1 MSDRADA
8 LISRL
13 KDGIVDVGDGQ
24 MTEIIR
30 SAREEALVEAKA
42 IIKDMMVT
50 AILEQALR
58 ELGCPARPVGP
69 DGAEP
74 GSEGAIGKVA
84 PAREATMSHTDRSVT
99 RQSPSPSVEA
109 HTGTAESRQQIQQEI
124 EALRRKIAEN
134 EKLLTQVKTPP
145 VQPKAR
151 PEGHRQPEGRGQVTP
166 AEDQVSTP
174 REEGEESC
182 GYYVYGIVKSNGGQP
197 IDGLPETGIDPAY
210 PVYSLS
216 CRDIQAIVSRV
227 SLQEFG
233 QEELEARLNNLT
245 WLKTKV
251 QVHQDILETVL
262 AGRALVPMR
271 FCIIYQT
278 EQRVQEILTQ
288 YYADFV
294 DALTWLEDK
303 KEWGCKVYCDRETL
317 THRVGE
323 ISDRVKELRAE
334 MDKKSGGAAYF
345 LKKKL
350 DEVIAEEV
358 ERIGDDSAQR
368 IHDLLSGY
376 AEESVVNSLQSKELT
391 GRKEEMVLNGAYLVS
406 EEQLPAFRAKL
417 ESLAVEYGV
426 MGFSCEVTGPW
437 PPYNFVKI
445 GCGEGA
451 VPNYRTPQLV
461 EAPEQDFGEL
471 GRAVRDSAKS
481 GQTCGESA
489 DESVGV

>member
-1 MSDRADA
+1 MGDKTSA

-13 KDGIVDVGDGQ
+13 EDRIIDLGDGQ

-30 SAREEALVEAKA
+30 SAREEALAETRA
-42 IIKDMMVT
+42 IIKDMMVR
-50 AILEQALR
+50 AILAQALR
-58 ELGCPARPVGP
+58 ELGCPGGP
-69 DGAEP
+69 DGTEP
-74 GSEGAIGKVA
+74 GNEGAMGKVA
-84 PAREATMSHTDRSVT
+84 PAGEATMSQTARSVT

-109 HTGTAESRQQIQQEI
+109 HTGTAESREQIQQEI
-124 EALRRKIAEN
+124 EALRRKMAEN
-134 EKLLTQVKTPP
+134 EKLLTQVKTAPA
-145 VQPKAR
+145 QAKAR
-151 PEGHRQPEGRGQVTP
+151 PEGRGQATP

-182 GYYVYGIVKSNGGQP
+182 GYYVYGIVKSNGSQP
-197 IDGLPETGIDPAY
+197 IEGLPETGIDPAY

-227 SLQEFG
+227 SLLEFG
-233 QEELEARLNNLT
+233 QEELEARLNDIT
-245 WLKTKV
+245 WLATKV

-278 EQRVQEILTQ
+278 EQRVQEMLAQ
-288 YYADFV
+288 YYDDFV
-294 DALTWLEDK
+294 DALTRLEDK
-303 KEWGCKVYCDRETL
+303 KEWGCKVYCDREIL
-317 THRVGE
+317 AQQVGG

-345 LKKKL
+345 LKKKV
-350 DEVIAEEV
+350 DEAIAEEV
-358 ERIGDDSAQR
+358 ERIGDESAQH

-376 AEESVVNSLQSKELT
+376 AEESVVNSLQGKELT

-417 ESLAVEYGV
+417 ENLAVEYGN
-426 MGFSCEVTGPW
+426 MGFSCEMTGPW

-451 VPNYRTPQLV
+451 
-461 EAPEQDFGEL
+461 
-471 GRAVRDSAKS
+471 
-481 GQTCGESA
+481 

>member
-8 LISRL
+8 LVSRL
-13 KDGIVDVGDGQ
+13 KDGIIDVGNGQ
-24 MTEIIR
+24 MTELIR
-30 SAREEALVEAKA
+30 SAREEALTEAKA
-42 IIKDMMVT
+42 IIKDVMLG

-58 ELGCPARPVGP
+58 ELGCHAGP
-69 DGAEP
+69 DGTEP
-74 GSEGAIGKVA
+74 GNEGAIGKVA
-84 PAREATMSHTDRSVT
+84 P
-99 RQSPSPSVEA
+99 SVEA
-109 HTGTAESRQQIQQEI
+109 HAGTAESKEQVQREI

-134 EKLLTQVKTPP
+134 EKLLTRVKTPP
-145 VQPKAR
+145 AQAKAP
-151 PEGHRQPEGRGQVTP
+151 PEDKQAAP
-166 AEDQVSTP
+166 AESKVGASQG
-174 REEGEESC
+174 EGEGSC
-182 GYYVYGIVKSNGGQP
+182 GYYVYGIVKNNGGQP
-197 IDGLPETGIDPAY
+197 IEGLPETGIDPAY

-227 SLQEFG
+227 SLHEFG
-233 QEELEARLNNLT
+233 QEELEARLNDLT

-278 EQRVQEILTQ
+278 EQRVQEMLTQ

-317 THRVGE
+317 AQQVGG

-345 LKKKL
+345 LKKKV
-350 DEVIAEEV
+350 DEAIAEEV
-358 ERIGDDSAQR
+358 ERISDDSAQH
-368 IHDLLSGY
+368 IHDLLAGY

-391 GRKEEMVLNGAYLVS
+391 GRQEEMVLNGAYLVS
-406 EEQLPAFRAKL
+406 VEQLPAFRAQL
-417 ESLAVEYGV
+417 ESLAAKYGA
-426 MGFSCEVTGPW
+426 MGFSCEMTGPW

-445 GCGEGA
+445 GCGE
-451 VPNYRTPQLV
+451 
-461 EAPEQDFGEL
+461 
-471 GRAVRDSAKS
+471 
-481 GQTCGESA
+481 SA